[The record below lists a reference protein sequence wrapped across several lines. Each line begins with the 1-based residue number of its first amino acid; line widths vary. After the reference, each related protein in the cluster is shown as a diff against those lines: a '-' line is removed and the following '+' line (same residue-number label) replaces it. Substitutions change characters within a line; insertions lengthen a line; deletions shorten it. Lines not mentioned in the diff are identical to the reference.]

1 LNSDPE
7 PMKAQGQRY
16 GYLENFRYGLQCARM
31 ILDET
36 VPEWKEASISVEF
49 DDRKVDRL
57 WIIDSIPTS

>member
-7 PMKAQGQRY
+7 PMKAQVRRY
-16 GYLENFRYGLQCARM
+16 GYLENFCYSLQCARM

-36 VPEWKEASISVEF
+36 VPKWKEATISIEF
-49 DDRKVDRL
+49 DDRKVDHL